1 MKSTLRHLP
10 AALLVLGP
18 LAALA
23 WLGSAELTRQ
33 TERAERVLAEQAG
46 SFVGDAERAL
56 REAIAQRV
64 DELDA
69 HIAEL
74 EALAIDPPLEE
85 LSPARGARELRRR
98 DPLILDLV
106 LLDQNADLLFPR
118 ASPSIAAMLVSRG
131 AGTPSTLRRAQIQET
146 LGDLDGAR
154 ELLREYVAETV
165 ARAREGST
173 NLASALFALGG
184 IERRRNALDAASVQ
198 YLEAEAAAAA
208 VAASPNGRTEPRL
221 ATTTLLAELADAEV
235 GLRLGR
241 GGQPLLD
248 LAEAIADGLHDACAD
263 PLLDAVLTRIERALA
278 DDGELLRRSRLLR
291 VRDDER
297 RIGRGFAAEYPSI
310 LRETLRRRLQR
321 AGEGGP
327 VLQVVTGASGTSL
340 LVLRHAKPDEFAGSA
355 LRELEATTWLG
366 VRLDLDRLL
375 ASTVGEAVAGLGPF
389 TLTVT
394 DPDGTPLV
402 PGALSGAREVRYAA
416 TSTSAGLAL
425 AAVPLDLDA
434 ALGERRDAIRARAL
448 LLILLSATAVLGA
461 AFLVRS
467 LRREAELARL
477 KVDLVSRVT
486 HDLKTPL
493 ALIRMYAET
502 LERGRVRTPEEA
514 ARFAGIVAREAD
526 GLSRAVDRI
535 LDFSRSQAG
544 TREFAPECTD
554 LAALAED
561 TLDAWR
567 PSAEQRDLELRAEL
581 AEDVL
586 VDVDPAACETALRDL
601 LENAGKYARPRGPGV
616 ARFVAVRVAR
626 EGRRATLEVA
636 DDGIGIPEAERE
648 RVFESFYRASNAGE
662 ARGTG
667 LGLALV
673 QHFVTAHGG
682 EVVALGREGGGTIIR
697 IELPSRDPRREPS

>member
-33 TERAERVLAEQAG
+33 TERAERVLAEQAE

-69 HIAEL
+69 HIVEL

-131 AGTPSTLRRAQIQET
+131 AGTPSALRRAQIQET

-154 ELLREYVAETV
+154 ELLREYVAETLS
-165 ARAREGST
+165 RAREGST
-173 NLASALFALGG
+173 SLASARLALGG
-184 IERRRNALDAASVQ
+184 LERRRHALDAASVQ
-198 YLEAEAAAAA
+198 FLEAEAAAAL
-208 VAASPNGRTEPRL
+208 AASPAGRMDPRL

-235 GLRLGR
+235 GLALGR

-248 LAEAIADGLHDACAD
+248 IAEAIADGLHDHCAD
-263 PLLDAVLTRIERALA
+263 PLLEAVLTRIERALA
-278 DDGELLRRSRLLR
+278 DDSELLRRSRLLR

-375 ASTVGEAVAGLGPF
+375 ASTVGEAVAGIGPF

-416 TSTSAGLAL
+416 TATSAGLAL

-502 LERGRVRTPEEA
+502 LERGRVRTPEEG

-561 TLDAWR
+561 TLEAWR
-567 PSAEQRDLELRAEL
+567 PSAEQRELELRAEL

-586 VDVDPAACETALRDL
+586 VDVDPAACATALRDL

-616 ARFVAVRVAR
+616 SRFVAVKVAR
-626 EGRRATLEVA
+626 EGRRAILEVA
-636 DDGIGIPEAERE
+636 DDGIGIPEGERE

-682 EVVALGREGGGTIIR
+682 KVVALGREGGGTIIR
-697 IELPSRDPRREPS
+697 IELPSRDPRRESS

>member
-33 TERAERVLAEQAG
+33 TERAERVLAEQAE

-69 HIAEL
+69 HIVEL

-131 AGTPSTLRRAQIQET
+131 AGTPSALRRAQIQET

-154 ELLREYVAETV
+154 ELLREYVAETLS
-165 ARAREGST
+165 RAREGST
-173 NLASALFALGG
+173 SLASARLALGG
-184 IERRRNALDAASVQ
+184 LERRRHALDAASVQ
-198 YLEAEAAAAA
+198 FLEAEAAAAL
-208 VAASPNGRTEPRL
+208 AASPAGRMDPRL

-235 GLRLGR
+235 GLALGR

-248 LAEAIADGLHDACAD
+248 IAEAIADGLHDHCAD
-263 PLLDAVLTRIERALA
+263 PLLEAVLTRIERALA
-278 DDGELLRRSRLLR
+278 DDSELLRRSRLLR

-375 ASTVGEAVAGLGPF
+375 ASTVGEAVAGIGPF

-502 LERGRVRTPEEA
+502 LERGRVRTPEEG

-561 TLDAWR
+561 TLEAWR
-567 PSAEQRDLELRAEL
+567 PSAEQRELELRAEL

-586 VDVDPAACETALRDL
+586 VDVDPAACATALRDL

-616 ARFVAVRVAR
+616 SRFVAVKVAR
-626 EGRRATLEVA
+626 EGRRAILEVA
-636 DDGIGIPEAERE
+636 DDGIGIPEGERE

-682 EVVALGREGGGTIIR
+682 KVVALGREGGGTIIR
-697 IELPSRDPRREPS
+697 IELPSRDPRRESS

>member
-33 TERAERVLAEQAG
+33 TERAERVLAEQAE

-56 REAIAQRV
+56 RAAIAQRV

-69 HIAEL
+69 HIVEL

-131 AGTPSTLRRAQIQET
+131 AGTPSALRRAQIQET

-154 ELLREYVAETV
+154 ELLREYVAETLS
-165 ARAREGST
+165 RAREGST
-173 NLASALFALGG
+173 SLASARLALGG
-184 IERRRNALDAASVQ
+184 LERRRHALDAASVQ
-198 YLEAEAAAAA
+198 FLEAEAAAAL
-208 VAASPNGRTEPRL
+208 AASPAGRMDPRL

-235 GLRLGR
+235 GLALGR

-248 LAEAIADGLHDACAD
+248 IAEAIADGLHDHCAD
-263 PLLDAVLTRIERALA
+263 PLLEAVLTRIERALA
-278 DDGELLRRSRLLR
+278 DDSELLRRSRLLR

-375 ASTVGEAVAGLGPF
+375 ASTVGEAVAGIGPF

-502 LERGRVRTPEEA
+502 LERGRVRTPEEG

-561 TLDAWR
+561 TLEAWR
-567 PSAEQRDLELRAEL
+567 PSAEQRELELRAEL

-586 VDVDPAACETALRDL
+586 VDVDPAACATALRDL

-616 ARFVAVRVAR
+616 SRFVAVKVAR
-626 EGRRATLEVA
+626 EGRRAILEVA
-636 DDGIGIPEAERE
+636 DDGIGIPEGERE

-682 EVVALGREGGGTIIR
+682 KVVALGREGGGTIIR
-697 IELPSRDPRREPS
+697 IELPSRDPRRESS

>member
-33 TERAERVLAEQAG
+33 TERAERVLAEQAE

-69 HIAEL
+69 HIVEL

-131 AGTPSTLRRAQIQET
+131 AGTPSALRRAQIQET

-154 ELLREYVAETV
+154 ELLREYVAETLS
-165 ARAREGST
+165 RAREGST
-173 NLASALFALGG
+173 SLASARLALGG
-184 IERRRNALDAASVQ
+184 LERRRHALDAASVQ
-198 YLEAEAAAAA
+198 FLEAEAAAAL
-208 VAASPNGRTEPRL
+208 AASPAGRMDPRL

-235 GLRLGR
+235 GLALGR

-248 LAEAIADGLHDACAD
+248 IAEAIADGLHDHCAD
-263 PLLDAVLTRIERALA
+263 PLLEAVLTRIERALA
-278 DDGELLRRSRLLR
+278 DDSELLRRSRLLR

-375 ASTVGEAVAGLGPF
+375 ASTVGEAVAGIGPF

-416 TSTSAGLAL
+416 TATSAGLAL

-448 LLILLSATAVLGA
+448 LLILLSATAVIGA

-502 LERGRVRTPEEA
+502 LERGRVRTPEEG

-561 TLDAWR
+561 TLEAWR
-567 PSAEQRDLELRAEL
+567 PSAEQRELELRAEL

-586 VDVDPAACETALRDL
+586 VDVDPAACATALRDL

-616 ARFVAVRVAR
+616 SRFVAVKVAR
-626 EGRRATLEVA
+626 EGRRAILEVA
-636 DDGIGIPEAERE
+636 DDGIGIPEGERE

-682 EVVALGREGGGTIIR
+682 KVVALGREGGGTIIR
-697 IELPSRDPRREPS
+697 IELPSRDPRRESS